1 MWVCISDCSTWSG
14 SYRQLLKA
22 LWVCWSSAIA
32 PAFNLSNTFKGSWGA
47 HEALREDTASR
58 VLSADCCSHQGG
70 PMAALLN
77 CDFYYR
83 LFPQL
88 HSCSRAYSRYPPLLL
103 QSLWIPRHLQLFLL
117 VPILHWHTHIF
128 PSIFCSPLSVTV
140 YCKYGVCVNM
150 HTRVHIQLLGVNSFL
165 FRYWFQKSNSGH
177 QACEFKHWST
187 SPALTSISFFVG

>member
-1 MWVCISDCSTWSG
+1 MWVCISDCSTWSRN
-14 SYRQLLKA
+14 YRQLLKA
-22 LWVCWSSAIA
+22 LRVCWSSAIA
-32 PAFNLSNTFKGSWGA
+32 PAFNLSNTFKGSGELTRLSEKTLLPECSQQTA
-47 HEALREDTASR
+47 ALTKEGLWQPSLTVTSTTAS
-58 VLSADCCSHQGG
+58 S
-70 PMAALLN
+70 PT
-77 CDFYYR
+77 
-83 LFPQL
+83 PQL
-88 HSCSRAYSRYPPLLL
+88 LEGLSRYPPLLL
-103 QSLWIPRHLQLFLL
+103 QSLWTPRHLQLFLL

-150 HTRVHIQLLGVNSFL
+150 HTRVHIQLWGVNSFL